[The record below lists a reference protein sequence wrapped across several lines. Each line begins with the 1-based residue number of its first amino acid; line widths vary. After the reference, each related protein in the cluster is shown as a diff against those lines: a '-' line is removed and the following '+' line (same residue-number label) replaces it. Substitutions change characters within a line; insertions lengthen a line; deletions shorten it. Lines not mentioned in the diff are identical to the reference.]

1 MLDSVTNALQQAS
14 TQPLG
19 LLLAL
24 VLGVLS
30 AATSACCALP
40 SLGLMIGYSGTQES
54 SGKSIAFQKALFFTL
69 GSIISLMIIGGVAG
83 FLGQVANTSL
93 GRYWMIFA
101 GIVLIFFGLATLNI
115 LPFKLS
121 FGKFDGIK
129 KRLGKSGVIMTGFV
143 LGGLVSITALCCIPA
158 IFVVVGVAVLQK
170 QIFHAVLLLLMFAVG
185 FSLPLGAIL
194 FGVSLSKTLFL
205 PKKAEKFVR
214 WIAGALL
221 LVVGFYYLV
230 TF

>member
-19 LLLAL
+19 LLLAM

-40 SLGLMIGYSGTQES
+40 SLGVMIGYSGTQES
-54 SGKSIAFQKALFFTL
+54 SGKNMAFQRALFFTL
-69 GSIISLMIIGGVAG
+69 GSIVSLMIIGGVAG
-83 FLGQVANTSL
+83 FLGQIANASL

-101 GIVLIFFGLATLNI
+101 GVLLIIFGLATLDI

-121 FGKFDGIK
+121 FGKFEGIK
-129 KRLGKSGVIMTGFV
+129 KRLGNSGVILTGFV
-143 LGGLVSITALCCIPA
+143 LGGLVSVTALCCLPV
-158 IFVVVGVAVLQK
+158 IFVVVGVAVLQR
-170 QIFHAVLLLLMFAVG
+170 QIIHAVLLILMFAVG
-185 FSLPLGAIL
+185 FSMPLGAVL
-194 FGVSLSKTLFL
+194 FGVSMSKVLFL
-205 PKKAEKFVR
+205 PKKAEKYVR